1 MIKHFSSAAL
11 LLALALTATTSSAHT
26 GAHDIDGFI
35 SGLSHPFLGLDHL
48 LVMLGVGLWA
58 SRLTRLNAGLTIAAF
73 LSFMAS
79 GAGLALSGLTIQG
92 VETGVLASVLIVGL
106 LLSVSLRLPSLL
118 VIGLLAGFAVLH
130 GFAHGLEMPLAAA
143 PVDYA
148 LGFLLATAVLHG
160 IGLGLGAMLNKHR
173 FGLRISG
180 YITSGLGLYLLFNA

>member
-11 LLALALTATTSSAHT
+11 LLALALTATTASAHT

-58 SRLTRLNAGLTIAAF
+58 SRLTRLNAGFTIAAF
-73 LSFMAS
+73 LSFMVC

-106 LLSVSLRLPSLL
+106 LLSVSRRLPSLL

-143 PVDYA
+143 PADYA
-148 LGFLLATAVLHG
+148 LGFLLATAILHG
-160 IGLGLGAMLNKHR
+160 IGLGLGAMLNYHR

-180 YITSGLGLYLLFNA
+180 YLTSGLGLYLLFNA